1 MTYIPPT
8 LPNPV
13 AKNIAAWMERNG
25 CRDHISLDYPI
36 IIRGRII
43 EYVAICRKDAKSVA
57 RVPVVGYEFG
67 GLKRKRLRLRYPFA
81 ESNTAKALT
90 SVSC

>member
-1 MTYIPPT
+1 MTYIPNT
-8 LPNPV
+8 LPTETLRH
-13 AKNIAAWMERNG
+13 IDAWMERNG

-57 RVPVVGYEFG
+57 RAPIVDLEFG

-81 ESNTAKALT
+81 EANKG
-90 SVSC
+90 